1 MRMIERWFPCAEV
14 SEASAKG
21 WGTGNSEKAMFTWF
35 AARPL
40 AQAKAAVVASLL
52 PWPADEG
59 EQRRLQDL
67 MRRSL
72 RGRDDAHPE
81 LAAELART
89 YPAGARLIDPFSGRG
104 MIPLEAARL
113 GIRSWGIDYSPMATL
128 AGQLLADYPLRNW
141 SDEPPL
147 PFDGYENNPL
157 DRGLLQDVAYV
168 LEEVGRRWE
177 ASMGAFYPAFNGLQP
192 WGYLWAIA
200 LPCRECGTTFPLVGS
215 LALRT
220 PQPRKHDPGASYH
233 IAIDKVS
240 GKFWAEVHE
249 GRPTGTPTRVVGQG
263 KHKYDSGGRV
273 AVCPFCDHVHP
284 NEVLTRLTREGA
296 ATDALLLAADLHETY
311 NKSFRRPTR
320 EEFAAVELATVA
332 LKDEPRF
339 ANELSARPDE
349 VIPPGNTRTI
359 QPLIYGART
368 YGDLCNDRQT
378 LGFVRLCRVINE
390 VATEILAGGASH
402 DYAAAL
408 AAYASAGLVRKMR
421 RSTRGVALQIYGD
434 GRPTG
439 VHDVFGHS
447 ESSIAFSFDYFE
459 TGLTDAAGGWRSI
472 TERTLATLRSQAG
485 RPAGRPAVI
494 ERGSALS
501 LPLPDRSVDAVVT
514 DPPYDEMVEYADASD
529 LFFVWVKRALATT
542 HPDLT
547 VATDAQGLQEK
558 GDEIIV
564 SRRTDDAEHRTREFY
579 DKKIAE
585 ALVEARRVVKDDGVV
600 TIVFGHGEP
609 EVWHR
614 LLRAITAGGL
624 YLTGSWPAKTE
635 KGGAAGSANI
645 VTTLTMS
652 CRPAPANRP
661 IGRANDVRAAVRR
674 EVRGRVPE
682 WDRAGLALTDQL
694 MASAGPA
701 MEVVGR
707 YSEVVDAAGHIIEP
721 YEFLALARRAVEEAA
736 AIEIE
741 DLPLEV
747 FDSRTR
753 FALFWSRLFAR
764 SVAPKSEARWQAMA
778 SDLTLED
785 VKGILKDADKG
796 SRLAYAREA
805 KVSVGPTSSVID
817 IAMALARAWPDGL
830 DEVAN
835 VLAVAGRDS
844 DDSQLF
850 AALTYLS
857 SRLPEADPDR
867 QAWTGIVRSRKSV
880 RSAVRIQTEASSRSE
895 RERDL
900 QNLQGTLFDLQH
912 SEQLR

>member
-1 MRMIERWFPCAEV
+1 MRLIERWFPCAEV

-21 WGTGNSEKAMFTWF
+21 WGTGNTEKAMFTWF

-40 AQAKAAVVASLL
+40 AQAKAAVLASLL
-52 PWPADEG
+52 PWPSDEG
-59 EQRRLQDL
+59 EQQRLQDL

-72 RGRDDAHPE
+72 RGRDDAHHE
-81 LAAELART
+81 LADELART
-89 YPAGARLIDPFSGRG
+89 YPASARLIDPFSGRG

-514 DPPYDEMVEYADASD
+514 DP
-529 LFFVWVKRALATT
+529 LTT
-542 HPDLT
+542 
-547 VATDAQGLQEK
+547 
-558 GDEIIV
+558 
-564 SRRTDDAEHRTREFY
+564 R
-579 DKKIAE
+579 
-585 ALVEARRVVKDDGVV
+585 
-600 TIVFGHGEP
+600 
-609 EVWHR
+609 
-614 LLRAITAGGL
+614 
-624 YLTGSWPAKTE
+624 
-635 KGGAAGSANI
+635 
-645 VTTLTMS
+645 
-652 CRPAPANRP
+652 
-661 IGRANDVRAAVRR
+661 
-674 EVRGRVPE
+674 
-682 WDRAGLALTDQL
+682 
-694 MASAGPA
+694 
-701 MEVVGR
+701 
-707 YSEVVDAAGHIIEP
+707 
-721 YEFLALARRAVEEAA
+721 
-736 AIEIE
+736 
-741 DLPLEV
+741 
-747 FDSRTR
+747 
-753 FALFWSRLFAR
+753 WSNT
-764 SVAPKSEARWQAMA
+764 PTHQ
-778 SDLTLED
+778 
-785 VKGILKDADKG
+785 
-796 SRLAYAREA
+796 
-805 KVSVGPTSSVID
+805 TSS
-817 IAMALARAWPDGL
+817 LCG
-830 DEVAN
+830 
-835 VLAVAGRDS
+835 
-844 DDSQLF
+844 
-850 AALTYLS
+850 S
-857 SRLPEADPDR
+857 SE
-867 QAWTGIVRSRKSV
+867 
-880 RSAVRIQTEASSRSE
+880 
-895 RERDL
+895 
-900 QNLQGTLFDLQH
+900 H
-912 SEQLR
+912 